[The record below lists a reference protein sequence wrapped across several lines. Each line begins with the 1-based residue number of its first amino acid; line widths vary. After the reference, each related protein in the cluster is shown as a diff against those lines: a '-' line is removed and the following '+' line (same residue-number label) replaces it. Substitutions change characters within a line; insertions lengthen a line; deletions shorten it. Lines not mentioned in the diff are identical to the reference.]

1 MSLIQLKW
9 MTDVYYNDDAYE
21 NDDTYDDD
29 SDDDDDVVVNV
40 LWWSD

>member
-21 NDDTYDDD
+21 IDDTYDDD